1 MAASTGQYTP
11 VFLCGEPPWQRSLAG
26 HSPQGHKELD
36 KTNARLFFFPPVA
49 EAVHV
54 PIHLVL
60 LGSPQAKQLSHLQL
74 SEPRSTL
81 TGEELP
87 QAKKVLH
94 LCMQGHFG
102 CVQQFATLWTMACQ
116 SFLFRAFSRQ
126 EYRSVLANTGFH
138 ALLEHYIS
146 CFPSHQL
153 PLST

>member
-1 MAASTGQYTP
+1 M
-11 VFLCGEPPWQRSLAG
+11 
-26 HSPQGHKELD
+26 
-36 KTNARLFFFPPVA
+36 A

-153 PLST
+153 PWVPSAAKCLQHKQLQHLHTWPSLGQTQVLQGSLRSKPQWMTHMHRWK

>member
-1 MAASTGQYTP
+1 MGRAMYKDWPKRPSDRQLQEA
-11 VFLCGEPPWQRSLAG
+11 R
-26 HSPQGHKELD
+26 K
-36 KTNARLFFFPPVA
+36 KTDGAITPVA

-153 PLST
+153 P